1 MADNRASS
9 SRPGFGGTHA
19 RILTAVLLIPV
30 VVTAVLWAPTALVTL
45 LTMVVLFL
53 CLVEFFYLATL
64 AGLRG
69 YPRWTTFCALMLVLV
84 QWAGASVAVRSFGGQ
99 LLIVRE
105 PGSLLARLAVPV
117 ELLLLV
123 FVFGAAVLA
132 VLSRRPVREAPGAL
146 GVSAAAMLL
155 VALPLSYAVRLHGAD
170 PLGRKLLLFVLVLVW
185 AGDTLAYFTGRLI
198 GRRPLAPVLS
208 PKKTWE
214 GAAANLVAA
223 LFVAAL
229 LARWVGV
236 EVVQLALVAA
246 LANLAGQLGDLAESA
261 YKRAAG
267 VKDSGALLPGHGGML
282 DRVDSLLFALP
293 VVWGYLW
300 ILEWR

>member
-1 MADNRASS
+1 MANHPASS
-9 SRPGFGGTHA
+9 SRSGAGGTFA
-19 RILTAVLLIPV
+19 RILTAGLLIPLV
-30 VVTAVLWAPTALVTL
+30 VATVLWAPTALLTL
-45 LTMVVLFL
+45 LTMGVLFL
-53 CLVEFFYLATL
+53 CLVEFFYLGAL

-84 QWAGASVAVRSFGGQ
+84 QWASASVVARSFGGH
-99 LLIVRE
+99 LLVVRE

-117 ELLLLV
+117 ELWLLV
-123 FVFGAAVLA
+123 FVFGAAWLA
-132 VLSRRPVREAPGAL
+132 VLSRRPVREVPGAL
-146 GVSAAAMLL
+146 GLSAAAMLL
-155 VALPLSYAVRLHGAD
+155 IALPLSYAVRLHGAE
-170 PLGRKLLLFVLVLVW
+170 PLGRKLLLFALVLVW
-185 AGDTLAYFTGRLI
+185 AGDTMAYFTGRQI
-198 GRRPLAPVLS
+198 GRMPLAPVLS

-214 GAAANLVAA
+214 GAMANLMAA
-223 LFVAAL
+223 LLVAVL

-236 EVVQLALVAA
+236 NVGQLVLVAA

-267 VKDSGALLPGHGGML
+267 VKDSGALLPGHGGLL

-300 ILEWR
+300 LLEWR